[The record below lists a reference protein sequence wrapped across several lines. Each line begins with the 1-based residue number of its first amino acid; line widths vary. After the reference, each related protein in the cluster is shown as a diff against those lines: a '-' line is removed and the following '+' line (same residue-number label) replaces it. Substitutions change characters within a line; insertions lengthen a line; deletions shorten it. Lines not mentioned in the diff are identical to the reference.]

1 MIRLSW
7 FTRMLICS
15 LALALLF
22 AAALPAS
29 PAQASACRASISVRP
44 GDTLGAI
51 AQKFNVA
58 IKDLTSANRLYA
70 PSYTIYVGQK
80 LCIPAEAGAL
90 AGVPAYA
97 NALAADFSARNSGG
111 ALEIKTSNFPKNNSY
126 YVKVSGGGAQNE
138 KIGLLNT
145 GAGGTKLLKL
155 ALEANLA
162 KAAKLTV
169 CLKNNMTDANI
180 CRTAKK

>member
-1 MIRLSW
+1 MTHLTW
-7 FTRMLICS
+7 FTRLLTLT
-15 LALALLF
+15 LALALLL
-22 AAALPAS
+22 AATLPAS
-29 PAQASACRASISVRP
+29 PAQAKACRASVSVRS
-44 GDTLGAI
+44 GDTLGKI

-58 IKDLTSANRLYA
+58 VKDLTSSNRLYA
-70 PSYTIYVGQK
+70 PSYSIYVGQK

-90 AGVPAYA
+90 AGIPAYA
-97 NALAADFSARNSGG
+97 NALAADFSARSSGG
-111 ALEIKTSNFPKNNSY
+111 SLEIKTSNFPKNNSY
-126 YVKVSGGGAQNE
+126 YVKISGGGAQNE

-145 GAGGTKLLKL
+145 GTGGTKLLKL